1 MAVEVTYVQDNFLT
15 SDVLNEMMLL
25 VDYYRTA
32 PDLVQFSQYWCPD
45 TTMLDKIKG
54 SLSCHAPKDQAY
66 SQILEHVY
74 SQLSSI
80 H

>member
-1 MAVEVTYVQDNFLT
+1 MILLLFRTSFSFLAVL
-15 SDVLNEMMLL
+15 SL
-25 VDYYRTA
+25 
-32 PDLVQFSQYWCPD
+32 SQ
-45 TTMLDKIKG
+45 G

-74 SQLSSI
+74 SQLSNI

>member
-1 MAVEVTYVQDNFLT
+1 MNPNIFLKLVKT
-15 SDVLNEMMLL
+15 PAAGVSD
-25 VDYYRTA
+25 
-32 PDLVQFSQYWCPD
+32 FSPSPPQ
-45 TTMLDKIKG
+45 G

-74 SQLSSI
+74 SQLSNT